1 MGEWWRADGAERLV
15 ARGSAA
21 QEPPRAGLE
30 EGFGL
35 LQSEADRLLGSG
47 PEHAARGPLTFDPDD
62 GMYVALWGVSEA
74 VFEAEPK
81 QFTIHGRTNKG
92 RPCSLIDCFAVNTTR
107 HLFGGFSER
116 RILSHALVH
125 GIHVEDLDSFQFT
138 KAQVQVPG
146 LRDFMSV
153 GRGLE
158 ETESLDVALDGGRVE
173 FIPAYAIR
181 RPSPHIEVKTE
192 RAIARFELDEPLDYP
207 TWMER
212 LINPLVRLIMF
223 STGEPTR
230 VESFAAIFD
239 VESSKEP
246 TPVPSPKT
254 VNVEVVAQ
262 PLDLSREPK
271 FRRDRMLLSVAA
283 LGDDFDG
290 VVARWWGVHAKLG
303 GAADFLFGAL
313 STKLPLEVQ
322 LITLASVAEAY
333 HRIVFPDETAIEP
346 DRHEELRGR
355 MVEGLEDPKERDH
368 YFRRLGFD
376 YELSQ
381 EERLLKLLKRA
392 GNIVPALSKRPGRLA
407 SAISATRNY
416 VAHLPVERRDEV
428 LEGAEMYNAT
438 QLLLLVI
445 HCNLLLDLDI
455 PTERAEAL
463 VSGRFGQQP
472 YFKELV
478 KRGSSRP
485 KVG

>member
-1 MGEWWRADGAERLV
+1 LA
-15 ARGSAA
+15 
-21 QEPPRAGLE
+21 

-35 LQSEADRLLGSG
+35 LQSEAERLLGSG

-81 QFTIHGRTNKG
+81 QFTIHGRSNRG
-92 RPCSLIDCFAVNTTR
+92 RPCSLIDCFAVNTTH
-107 HLFGGFSER
+107 HLLGGFSER
-116 RILSHALVH
+116 RILSHVLVH
-125 GIHVEDLDSFQFT
+125 GIHVKDLDSFQF
-138 KAQVQVPG
+138 KQAAVQIPG
-146 LRDFMSV
+146 LRDVMSV
-153 GRGLE
+153 SQALKERD
-158 ETESLDVALDGGRVE
+158 SLDIALDAGRVK
-173 FIPAYAIR
+173 FIPTYTIR
-181 RPSPHIEVKTE
+181 RPSPHIEVKIE
-192 RAIARFELDEPLDYP
+192 RAVARFELDEPVNYP
-207 TWMER
+207 TWIER
-212 LINPLVRLIMF
+212 LINPLVRLIMY

-239 VESSKEP
+239 VEPSKDP

-262 PLDLSREPK
+262 PRELSREPK
-271 FRRDRMLLSVAA
+271 FRRDRMLLSLAT

-290 VVARWWGVHAKLG
+290 VVARWWRVHAKLG
-303 GAADFLFGAL
+303 GAADFLVGAL
-313 STKLPLEVQ
+313 STKL
-322 LITLASVAEAY
+322 
-333 HRIVFPDETAIEP
+333 
-346 DRHEELRGR
+346 
-355 MVEGLEDPKERDH
+355 
-368 YFRRLGFD
+368 
-376 YELSQ
+376 
-381 EERLLKLLKRA
+381 LKRA
-392 GNIVPALSKRPGRLA
+392 GKVVPALSKRPGRLA

-416 VAHLPVERRDEV
+416 VAHLPVERPQKV

-438 QLLLLVI
+438 QLLLLAI

-478 KRGSSRP
+478 KRGCSWP